1 MNPYEVFSQR
11 PDYENPEVL
20 SRSRLPAHTRFGAY
34 ASVREALRGDI
45 RESSNILWLDGDY
58 RFKLYDRPEAVEP
71 FWQEDFDDSAWGG
84 IAVPGCWETQGYGLP
99 VYTNTVYPWENREED
114 SYVRPK
120 AGGKLE
126 PNPPH
131 IPRENPTGCYRRTFR
146 LPVRFEGRR
155 LILRFEGAETAYY
168 VFVNG

>member
-84 IAVPGCWETQGYGLP
+84 IAVPEARAQP
-99 VYTNTVYPWENREED
+99 APH
-114 SYVRPK
+114 P
-120 AGGKLE
+120 AGE
-126 PNPPH
+126 PHRLLPPH
-131 IPRENPTGCYRRTFR
+131 
-146 LPVRFEGRR
+146 LPPARALCGPPPDPA
-155 LILRFEGAETAYY
+155 L
-168 VFVNG
+168 

>member
-114 SYVRPK
+114 SYVRPQGRREARAQPAPHP
-120 AGGKLE
+120 AGE
-126 PNPPH
+126 PHRLLPPH
-131 IPRENPTGCYRRTFR
+131 
-146 LPVRFEGRR
+146 LPPARA
-155 LILRFEGAETAYY
+155 L
-168 VFVNG
+168 